1 MGEWALLEGLP
12 PEDRHKVLQATRRRV
27 FARNE
32 VVFHEGDPGADL
44 HLIVRGRFAVQVGTP
59 LGELA
64 TLTVLGRGDFFGE
77 LALVSE
83 DHVRTA
89 TVVAL
94 ERAETRALHRVQFE
108 QLRRH
113 NPWVDRVLVQTLGAR
128 LASLNALLLEALYLP
143 ADKRLVRRLVSL
155 CRIYGGDASPPVI
168 RLTQEEIATTAGVTR
183 PTANR
188 VLRVLERDGV
198 IGMRRGSVAVL
209 RMDELQRR
217 SR

>member
-1 MGEWALLEGLP
+1 MVEWALLEGLP
-12 PEDRHKVLQATRRRV
+12 AADRQKVLQATRRRV

-44 HLIVRGRFAVQVGTP
+44 HLILRGRFAVRVGTP

-64 TLTVLGRGDFFGE
+64 TLTVLGRGNFFGE

-94 ERAETRALHRVQFE
+94 ERSETHALHRVAFE
-108 QLRRH
+108 DLREH
-113 NPWVDRVLVQTLGAR
+113 HPWVDRFLVRTLGER
-128 LASLNALLLEALYLP
+128 VASLNALLLEALYLP
-143 ADKRLVRRLVSL
+143 ADKRLMRRLTTL
-155 CRIYGGDASPPVI
+155 CLMYGNEASCPVI
-168 RLTQEEIATTAGVTR
+168 HLTQEEIATMAGVTR

-188 VLRVLERDGV
+188 VLRALEQDE
-198 IGMRRGSVAVL
+198 IIAMRRGSIAVL
-209 RMDELQRR
+209 RIGELQRR
-217 SR
+217 SH